1 MYTNST
7 LVTGAALNRVAK
19 HGEKEKPVD
28 EWSAENLNQMGK
40 ELSKKVP
47 DKMFSPAEIQGFLL
61 MWKKDPRK
69 TLNEVGAWVEGM
81 KEIKEI
87 GSTLLQV

>member
-1 MYTNST
+1 
-7 LVTGAALNRVAK
+7 
-19 HGEKEKPVD
+19 
-28 EWSAENLNQMGK
+28 
-40 ELSKKVP
+40 
-47 DKMFSPAEIQGFLL
+47 

-69 TLNEVGAWVEGM
+69 TLNEVGAWVEGI